1 MNDNN
6 SRNAQ
11 VQDILNALAQ
21 MNPTRTGRIARP
33 SILIPVLIGPFDRL
47 HTLKT
52 LGVAR
57 L

>member
-1 MNDNN
+1 MVELPL
-6 SRNAQ
+6 S
-11 VQDILNALAQ
+11 L
-21 MNPTRTGRIARP
+21 GRISR
-33 SILIPVLIGPFDRL
+33 IQTDYIIPVLIGPFDRF

>member
-1 MNDNN
+1 VKTGCAA
-6 SRNAQ
+6 RQ
-11 VQDILNALAQ
+11 FLGLWPKKQLK
-21 MNPTRTGRIARP
+21 NPPFPI
-33 SILIPVLIGPFDRL
+33 IPVLIGPFDRF